1 MLKRKAIE
9 DPTVRPNKLIRRAIA
24 ESEVVGMNDISN
36 FRRHIYRQRRKS
48 QPVLPKSIKDAVQQ
62 LAVRQTEIQ
71 TFKLERFVFVHED
84 NSIVAI
90 TCKTNLQCL
99 CTSLPVYADGT
110 FNYCPKYF
118 YQMYQNQY
126 V

>member
-1 MLKRKAIE
+1 MR
-9 DPTVRPNKLIRRAIA
+9 
-24 ESEVVGMNDISN
+24 DISN
-36 FRRHIYRQRRKS
+36 FRRHILYYIGNEEKVNYL
-48 QPVLPKSIKDAVQQ
+48 VLPKSIEDAVQQ

-71 TFKLERFVFVHED
+71 TFKLERFFFVHDD

-99 CTSLPVYADGT
+99 CTSLPLYADGT

-118 YQMYQNQY
+118 YQMYI